1 MIHLTNKVGT
11 PIGVPTL
18 FVKQEQITPTRC
30 YLQKAIL
37 MQWITE
43 LLRSHPELAIYFTL
57 GLGFLIGKVH
67 IKGFS
72 LGIVTSVLLVGVV
85 IGQLGIPMT
94 GALKQTA
101 FLMFLFAIG
110 YKVGPQFFAGLKKE
124 GLPQVLFAVVMCV
137 FILVSTWLISLL
149 MGYNAGEAAGL
160 LSGSQTISAV
170 IGVAD
175 DTIRGLN
182 IADADKQKML
192 DIIPVAYAVTYIF
205 GTAGS
210 AWILSKLGPR
220 MLGGIEK
227 VKTACHELENRMGKD
242 GREKPGV
249 IGAKREVEFRSYRIE
264 NSWFKR
270 GRKVEELERFF
281 NQQGKRLFV
290 ERIRK
295 GNEIIDDVRN
305 KEVLHLDDEVVL
317 SGRYEYTIGEEGW
330 IGKEVDDDALLNFPV
345 MMIKSTI
352 AGKSRKRPLSFNG
365 KRVSEL
371 RAQPFMHGV
380 SIQRI
385 RRMGIE
391 IPVFPETKLDTGDI
405 LELVGKKIDVTHAA
419 KEVGYPHPAT
429 NETDIVFMSFGILI
443 GAVIG
448 TLTLHIKGIP
458 LSLSSSGG
466 ALIAGL
472 VFGWW
477 RAHHPTMGAMPEAAL
492 WVFNNLGL
500 NIFIAIIGISAGPG
514 FIEGFKEA
522 GLSLFVAGVVATSLP
537 LLFGIFIASR
547 LFKFHPAIA
556 LGCCAGARTT
566 TAAIG
571 AIQETLG
578 SETPA
583 LGYTVTYAVGN
594 TLLILWGVFI
604 TLMVS

>member
-1 MIHLTNKVGT
+1 
-11 PIGVPTL
+11 
-18 FVKQEQITPTRC
+18 
-30 YLQKAIL
+30 

-295 GNEIIDDVRN
+295 GNEIVDDVRN
-305 KEVLHLDDEVVL
+305 KEVLHLGDEVVL

-385 RRMGIE
+385 QRMGIE

>member
-1 MIHLTNKVGT
+1 MFSSKELKITIN
-11 PIGVPTL
+11 
-18 FVKQEQITPTRC
+18 QEQFLLILRYP
-30 YLQKAIL
+30 LQKTIL
-37 MQWITE
+37 MQWITD

-57 GLGFLIGKVH
+57 GLGFLIGKIH

-72 LGIVTSVLLVGVV
+72 LGIVTSVLLVGVIV
-85 IGQLGIPMT
+85 GQLDIPMT

-137 FILVSTWLISLL
+137 FILISTWLIALA

-175 DTIRGLN
+175 DTIRGLG
-182 IADADKQKML
+182 ISDSEKQKML

-210 AWILSKLGPR
+210 AWILSRLGPK

-227 VKTACHELENRMGKD
+227 VKAACKELEGRMGKD
-242 GREKPGV
+242 EIDKPGV
-249 IGAKREVEFRSYRIE
+249 MGAKREVEFRSYCIE
-264 NSWFKR
+264 NSWFKE
-270 GRKVEELERFF
+270 GRRVEELEQFLH
-281 NQQGKRLFV
+281 QQGKRLFV

-295 GNEIIDDVRN
+295 GNNIIDDVRS
-305 KEVLHLDDEVVL
+305 KEVLHMGDEVVL
-317 SGRYEYTIGEEGW
+317 SGRYEYTIGEERW

-345 MMIKSTI
+345 MMVKSTL
-352 AGKSRKRPLSFNG
+352 AGKSRKRIFSLNG
-365 KRVSEL
+365 KKVSEL
-371 RAQPFMHGV
+371 RSQPFMHGV
-380 SIQRI
+380 SIRRI
-385 RRMGIE
+385 KRMGVD
-391 IPVFPETKLDTGDI
+391 IPVFSETKLDTGDVI
-405 LELVGKKIDVTHAA
+405 ELVGKKIDVMHAA
-419 KEVGYPHPAT
+419 KEIGYPDPAT
-429 NETDIVFMSFGILI
+429 NETDIVFMAFGILI

-477 RAHHPTMGAMPEAAL
+477 RAHHPTMGAIPDAAL

-522 GLSLFVAGVVATSLP
+522 GLSLFIAGIIATALP
-537 LLFGIFIASR
+537 LLFGIFIATR
-547 LFKFHPAIA
+547 WFKFHPAIA

>member
-1 MIHLTNKVGT
+1 
-11 PIGVPTL
+11 
-18 FVKQEQITPTRC
+18 
-30 YLQKAIL
+30 
-37 MQWITE
+37 MQWITD
-43 LLRSHPELAIYFTL
+43 LLRSHPELAIYLTL
-57 GLGFLIGKVH
+57 GLGFLFGKLH
-67 IKGFS
+67 YKGFS
-72 LGIVTSVLLVGVV
+72 LGIVTSVLLVGVLV
-85 IGQLGIPMT
+85 GQLDISMT

-101 FLMFLFAIG
+101 FLLFLFAIG

-137 FILVSTWLISLL
+137 FILLSTWLVAVV

-175 DTIRGLN
+175 DTIRGLS
-182 IADADKQKML
+182 ISDSEKQKML

-210 AWILSKLGPR
+210 AWILSKLGPK
-220 MLGGIEK
+220 MLGGVEK
-227 VKTACHELENRMGKD
+227 VKAACRELESRMGKD
-242 GREKPGV
+242 DSDKPGI

-264 NSWFKR
+264 NDWFRK
-270 GRKVEELERFF
+270 GRTVSELEHFF
-281 NQQGKRLFV
+281 ERQGKRLFV

-295 GNEIIDDVRN
+295 GVDIIDNVRGN
-305 KEVLHLDDEVVL
+305 ERLRTGDEVVL
-317 SGRYEYTIGEEGW
+317 SGRYEYTIGEEKW
-330 IGKEVDDDALLNFPV
+330 IGTEVDDDALLNFPV
-345 MMIKSTI
+345 MMVKSTV
-352 AGKSRKRPLSFNG
+352 AGKSGRRMILLDG
-365 KRVSEL
+365 KRIGEL

-385 RRMGIE
+385 RRMGVE
-391 IPVFPETKLDTGDI
+391 IPVFPQTVLNTGDV
-405 LELVGKKIDVTHAA
+405 LELVGKKIDVMHAA
-419 KEVGYPHPAT
+419 KEIGYPDPAT
-429 NETDIVFMSFGILI
+429 NETDIVYLSLGILI
-443 GAVIG
+443 GAVVG
-448 TLTLHIKGIP
+448 TLTLHIGGIP

-477 RAHHPTMGAMPEAAL
+477 RAHHPTIGAIPDAAL
-492 WVFNNLGL
+492 WVFNNMGL
-500 NIFIAIIGISAGPG
+500 NIFIAIVGISAGPG

-522 GLSLFVAGVVATSLP
+522 GLSLFIAGILATSLP
-537 LLFGIFIASR
+537 LLFGIFAASR
-547 LFKFHPAIA
+547 WFKFHPAIA

-571 AIQETLG
+571 ALQETLG

-604 TLMVS
+604 TLMVA

>member
-1 MIHLTNKVGT
+1 
-11 PIGVPTL
+11 
-18 FVKQEQITPTRC
+18 
-30 YLQKAIL
+30 
-37 MQWITE
+37 MQWIGE
-43 LLRSHPELAIYFTL
+43 LLRSHPELAIYLTL
-57 GLGFLIGKVH
+57 GLGFFIGR
-67 IKGFS
+67 IRFKGFS

-85 IGQLGIPMT
+85 VGQLGIPMT

-101 FLMFLFAIG
+101 FLLFLFAIG

-137 FILVSTWLISLL
+137 FILVCTWVIALA

-175 DTIRGLN
+175 DTIRGLS
-182 IADADKQKML
+182 ASDTEKQRML

-210 AWILSKLGPR
+210 AWILSKLGPK
-220 MLGGIEK
+220 MLGGVEK
-227 VKTACHELENRMGKD
+227 VKAACRELENRMGKD
-242 GREKPGV
+242 DSEKPGMF
-249 IGAKREVEFRSYRIE
+249 AARREVEFRSYRVV
-264 NSWFKR
+264 NVWFKG
-270 GRKVEELERFF
+270 GRKVSELERLFKE
-281 NQQGKRLFV
+281 QGKRLFV

-295 GNEIIDDVRN
+295 GKNIIDDVREN
-305 KEVLHLDDEVVL
+305 ERLYPGDEVVL
-317 SGRYEYTIGEEGW
+317 SGRYEYTIGEEKW
-330 IGKEVDDDALLNFPV
+330 IGEEVDDKALLSFPV
-345 MMIKSTI
+345 MMIRSTI
-352 AGKSRKRPLSFNG
+352 ASKNRKRTFLLNG
-365 KRVSEL
+365 KKVSEL

-385 RRMGIE
+385 KRMGVN
-391 IPVFPETKLDTGDI
+391 IPVFQETRLNTGDV
-405 LELVGKKIDVTHAA
+405 LELVGKKIDVMHAA
-419 KEVGYPHPAT
+419 KEIGYPDPAT
-429 NETDIVFMSFGILI
+429 NETDIVYLSLGILI
-443 GAVIG
+443 GAIIG

-477 RAHHPTMGAMPEAAL
+477 RAHHPTMGAIPEAAL
-492 WVFNNLGL
+492 WVFNNMGL
-500 NIFIAIIGISAGPG
+500 NIFIAIVGISAGPG

-522 GLSLFVAGVVATSLP
+522 GLSLFVAGILATSLP
-537 LLFGIFIASR
+537 LIFGIFIASKW
-547 LFKFHPAIA
+547 FKFHPAIA

-604 TLMVS
+604 TLMIA

>member
-1 MIHLTNKVGT
+1 
-11 PIGVPTL
+11 
-18 FVKQEQITPTRC
+18 
-30 YLQKAIL
+30 

-242 GREKPGV
+242 DREKPGV

-295 GNEIIDDVRN
+295 GNEIVDDVRN
-305 KEVLHLDDEVVL
+305 KEVLHLGDEVVL

-385 RRMGIE
+385 QRMGIE

>member
-1 MIHLTNKVGT
+1 
-11 PIGVPTL
+11 
-18 FVKQEQITPTRC
+18 
-30 YLQKAIL
+30 

-43 LLRSHPELAIYFTL
+43 LLRSHPELAIYLTL
-57 GLGFLIGKVH
+57 GFGFLIGKIRV
-67 IKGFS
+67 KGFS

-85 IGQLGIPMT
+85 VGQLKIPMT

-101 FLMFLFAIG
+101 FLLFLFAIG

-137 FILVSTWLISLL
+137 FILISTWVIALV
-149 MGYNAGEAAGL
+149 MGYDAGEAAGL

-175 DTIRGLN
+175 DTIRGLS
-182 IADADKQKML
+182 IPDEEKQKML

-220 MLGGIEK
+220 MLGGVAK
-227 VKTACHELENRMGKD
+227 VKAACQELESRMGKD
-242 GREKPGV
+242 ESEKPGFTA
-249 IGAKREVEFRSYRIE
+249 AKRNVEFRSYAIE
-264 NSWFKR
+264 NSWFKK

-281 NQQGKRLFV
+281 KEEGKRLFV

-295 GNEIIDDVRN
+295 GEHIIDDV
-305 KEVLHLDDEVVL
+305 KGKDMLYPGDEVVL
-317 SGRYEYTIGEEGW
+317 SGRYEYTIGEEKW

-345 MMIKSTI
+345 MTVKSRI
-352 AGKSRKRPLSFNG
+352 AGHRRTFPLNN

-385 RRMGIE
+385 KRMGVD
-391 IPVFPETKLDTGDI
+391 IPVFPETRLNTGDI
-405 LELVGKKIDVTHAA
+405 LELVGKKIDVMHAA
-419 KEVGYPHPAT
+419 KEIGYPDPAT
-429 NETDIVFMSFGILI
+429 NETDIVYLSLGILI
-443 GAVIG
+443 GAAIG

-477 RAHHPTMGAMPEAAL
+477 RAHHPTMGAIPEAAL

-522 GLSLFVAGVVATSLP
+522 GLSLFVAGIIATSLP
-537 LLFGIFIASR
+537 LIFGIFIASR

-583 LGYTVTYAVGN
+583 LGYTITYAVGN

>member
-1 MIHLTNKVGT
+1 
-11 PIGVPTL
+11 
-18 FVKQEQITPTRC
+18 
-30 YLQKAIL
+30 

-43 LLRSHPELAIYFTL
+43 LLRSHPEFAIYLTL
-57 GLGFLIGKVH
+57 GFGFLIGKIH

-72 LGIVTSVLLVGVV
+72 LGIVTSVLLVGVL
-85 IGQLGIPMT
+85 IGQLDIPMT

-101 FLMFLFAIG
+101 FLLFLFAIG

-137 FILVSTWLISLL
+137 FILVSTWVIAII

-175 DTIRGLN
+175 DTIRGLDISDN
-182 IADADKQKML
+182 EKQKML

-220 MLGGIEK
+220 MLGGVEK
-227 VKTACHELENRMGKD
+227 VKAACRELESRMGKD
-242 GREKPGV
+242 ESEKPGFTA
-249 IGAKREVEFRSYRIE
+249 AKRNVEFRSYCIE
-264 NSWFKR
+264 NRWFKK

-281 NQQGKRLFV
+281 KEEGKRLFV

-295 GNEIIDDVRN
+295 GEHIIDDVKGKDMIRPG
-305 KEVLHLDDEVVL
+305 DEVVL
-317 SGRYEYTIGEEGW
+317 SGRYEYTIGEEKW
-330 IGKEVDDDALLNFPV
+330 IGKEVDDDVLLNFPI
-345 MMIKSTI
+345 MTIKSRI
-352 AGKSRKRPLSFNG
+352 SKHRRAFPLNN

-380 SIQRI
+380 NIQRI
-385 RRMGIE
+385 KRMGVD
-391 IPVFPETKLDTGDI
+391 IPVFPETKLNTGDI
-405 LELVGKKIDVTHAA
+405 LELVGKKIDVMHAA
-419 KEVGYPHPAT
+419 KQIGYPDPAT
-429 NETDIVFMSFGILI
+429 NETDIVYLSFGILI

-448 TLTLHIKGIP
+448 TLALHIKGIP

-477 RAHHPTMGAMPEAAL
+477 RAHHPTMGAIPEAAL
-492 WVFNNLGL
+492 WVFNNMGL

-514 FIEGFKEA
+514 FVEGFKEA
-522 GLSLFVAGVVATSLP
+522 GLSLFVAGILATSLP
-537 LLFGIFIASR
+537 LIFGIFIASR

-583 LGYTVTYAVGN
+583 LGYTITYAVGN

>member
-1 MIHLTNKVGT
+1 
-11 PIGVPTL
+11 
-18 FVKQEQITPTRC
+18 
-30 YLQKAIL
+30 

-43 LLRSHPELAIYFTL
+43 LLRSHPELAIYLTL
-57 GLGFLIGKVH
+57 GFGFLIGKMRV
-67 IKGFS
+67 KGFS

-85 IGQLGIPMT
+85 VGQLDIPMT

-101 FLMFLFAIG
+101 FLLFLFAIG

-137 FILVSTWLISLL
+137 FILISTWVIALV
-149 MGYNAGEAAGL
+149 MGYDAGEAAGL

-175 DTIRGLN
+175 DTIRGLS
-182 IADADKQKML
+182 IPDEEKQKML

-220 MLGGIEK
+220 MLGGVAK
-227 VKTACHELENRMGKD
+227 VKAACQELESRMGKD
-242 GREKPGV
+242 ESEKPGFTA
-249 IGAKREVEFRSYRIE
+249 AKRNVEFRSYAIE
-264 NSWFKR
+264 NSWFKK

-281 NQQGKRLFV
+281 KEEGKRLFV

-295 GNEIIDDVRN
+295 GEHIIDDV
-305 KEVLHLDDEVVL
+305 KSKDMLYPGDEVVL
-317 SGRYEYTIGEEGW
+317 SGRYEYTIGEEKW

-345 MMIKSTI
+345 MTVKSRI
-352 AGKSRKRPLSFNG
+352 AGHRRTFPLNNKRI
-365 KRVSEL
+365 SEL

-385 RRMGIE
+385 KRMGVD
-391 IPVFPETKLDTGDI
+391 IPVFPETRLNTGDI
-405 LELVGKKIDVTHAA
+405 LELVGKKIDVMHAA
-419 KEVGYPHPAT
+419 KEIGYPDPAT
-429 NETDIVFMSFGILI
+429 NETDIVYLSLGILI
-443 GAVIG
+443 GAAIG

-477 RAHHPTMGAMPEAAL
+477 RTHHPTMGAIPEAAL

-522 GLSLFVAGVVATSLP
+522 GLSLFVAGIIATSLP

-583 LGYTVTYAVGN
+583 LGYTITYAVGN

>member
-1 MIHLTNKVGT
+1 
-11 PIGVPTL
+11 
-18 FVKQEQITPTRC
+18 
-30 YLQKAIL
+30 

-43 LLRSHPELAIYFTL
+43 LLRSHPELAIYLTL
-57 GLGFLIGKVH
+57 GFGFLIGKMRV
-67 IKGFS
+67 KGFS

-85 IGQLGIPMT
+85 VGQLDIPMT

-101 FLMFLFAIG
+101 FLLFLFAIG

-137 FILVSTWLISLL
+137 FILISTWVIALV
-149 MGYNAGEAAGL
+149 MGYAAGEAAGV

-175 DTIRGLN
+175 DTIRGLS
-182 IADADKQKML
+182 IPDEEKQKML

-220 MLGGIEK
+220 MLGGVAK
-227 VKTACHELENRMGKD
+227 VKAACQELESRMGKD
-242 GREKPGV
+242 ESEKPGFTA
-249 IGAKREVEFRSYRIE
+249 AKRNVEFRSYAIE
-264 NSWFKR
+264 NSWFKK

-281 NQQGKRLFV
+281 KEEGKRLFV

-295 GNEIIDDVRN
+295 GEHIIDDV
-305 KEVLHLDDEVVL
+305 KGKDMLYPGDEVVL
-317 SGRYEYTIGEEGW
+317 SGRYEYTIGEEKW

-345 MMIKSTI
+345 MTVKSRI
-352 AGKSRKRPLSFNG
+352 AGHRRTFPLNNKRI
-365 KRVSEL
+365 SEL

-385 RRMGIE
+385 KRMGVD
-391 IPVFPETKLDTGDI
+391 IPVFPETRLNTGDI
-405 LELVGKKIDVTHAA
+405 LELVGKKIDVMHAA
-419 KEVGYPHPAT
+419 KEIGYPDPAT
-429 NETDIVFMSFGILI
+429 NETDIVYLSLGILI
-443 GAVIG
+443 GAAIG

-477 RAHHPTMGAMPEAAL
+477 RTHHPTMGAIPEAAL

-522 GLSLFVAGVVATSLP
+522 GLSLFVAGIIATSLP

-583 LGYTVTYAVGN
+583 LGYTITYAVGN

>member
-1 MIHLTNKVGT
+1 
-11 PIGVPTL
+11 
-18 FVKQEQITPTRC
+18 
-30 YLQKAIL
+30 
-37 MQWITE
+37 MQWITD
-43 LLRSHPELAIYFTL
+43 LLRSHPELAIYLTL
-57 GLGFLIGKVH
+57 GLGFLFGKLH
-67 IKGFS
+67 YKGFS
-72 LGIVTSVLLVGVV
+72 LGIVTSVLLVGVLV
-85 IGQLGIPMT
+85 GQLDISMT

-101 FLMFLFAIG
+101 FLLFLFAIG

-137 FILVSTWLISLL
+137 FILLSTWLVAVV

-175 DTIRGLN
+175 DTIRGLS
-182 IADADKQKML
+182 ISDSEKQKML

-210 AWILSKLGPR
+210 AWILSKLGPK
-220 MLGGIEK
+220 MLGGVEK
-227 VKTACHELENRMGKD
+227 VKAACRELESRMGKD
-242 GREKPGV
+242 DSDKPGI

-264 NSWFKR
+264 NDWFRK
-270 GRKVEELERFF
+270 GRTVSELEHFF
-281 NQQGKRLFV
+281 ERQGKRLFV

-295 GNEIIDDVRN
+295 GVDIIDNVRGN
-305 KEVLHLDDEVVL
+305 EKLRTGDEVVL
-317 SGRYEYTIGEEGW
+317 SGRYEYTIGEEKW
-330 IGKEVDDDALLNFPV
+330 IGTEVDDDALLNFPV
-345 MMIKSTI
+345 MMVKSTV
-352 AGKSRKRPLSFNG
+352 AGKSSRRLIYLDG
-365 KRVSEL
+365 KRIGEL

-385 RRMGIE
+385 RRMGVE
-391 IPVFPETKLDTGDI
+391 IPVFPQTVLNTGDV
-405 LELVGKKIDVTHAA
+405 LELVGKKIDVMHAA
-419 KEVGYPHPAT
+419 KEIGYPDPAT
-429 NETDIVFMSFGILI
+429 NETDIVYLSLGILI
-443 GAVIG
+443 GAVVG
-448 TLTLHIKGIP
+448 TLTLHIGGIP

-477 RAHHPTMGAMPEAAL
+477 RAHHPTIGAIPDAAL
-492 WVFNNLGL
+492 WVFNNMGL
-500 NIFIAIIGISAGPG
+500 NIFIAIVGISAGPG

-522 GLSLFVAGVVATSLP
+522 GLSLFIAGILATSLP
-537 LLFGIFIASR
+537 LLFGIFAASR
-547 LFKFHPAIA
+547 WFKFHPAIA

-571 AIQETLG
+571 ALQETLG

-604 TLMVS
+604 TLMVA

>member
-1 MIHLTNKVGT
+1 
-11 PIGVPTL
+11 
-18 FVKQEQITPTRC
+18 
-30 YLQKAIL
+30 

-43 LLRSHPELAIYFTL
+43 LLRSHPELAIYLTL
-57 GLGFLIGKVH
+57 GAGFLIGKIR

-72 LGIVTSVLLVGVV
+72 LGIVTSVLLVGVLV
-85 IGQLGIPMT
+85 GQLDIPMT

-101 FLMFLFAIG
+101 FLLFLFAIG

-124 GLPQVLFAVVMCV
+124 GLPQVLFAVVMSV
-137 FILVSTWLISLL
+137 FILISTWLISLA

-175 DTIRGLN
+175 DTIRSFS
-182 IADADKQKML
+182 IPDDDKQKMI

-210 AWILSKLGPR
+210 AWILSKLGPK
-220 MLGGIEK
+220 MLGGMEK
-227 VKTACHELENRMGKD
+227 VKSACRELESRMGKD
-242 GREKPGV
+242 DSEKPGFF
-249 IGAKREVEFRSYRIE
+249 GAKREVEFRSYCIE
-264 NSWFKR
+264 NSWFKK
-270 GRKVEELERFF
+270 GRKVEELERLFKE
-281 NQQGKRLFV
+281 QGKRLFV

-295 GNEIIDDVRN
+295 GKEIIDEVRG
-305 KEVLHLDDEVVL
+305 KDILYPGYEVVL
-317 SGRYEYTIGEEGW
+317 SGRYEYTIGEERW

-345 MMIKSTI
+345 MMVKSTI
-352 AGKSRKRPLSFNG
+352 AGKSRKRIISLNG
-365 KRVSEL
+365 KKVSEL
-371 RAQPFMHGV
+371 RSQAFMHGV

-385 RRMGIE
+385 RRMGVE
-391 IPVFPETKLDTGDI
+391 IPVFPETRLYTGDI
-405 LELVGKKIDVTHAA
+405 LELVGKKIDVMNAA
-419 KEVGYPHPAT
+419 KEVGYPDPAT
-429 NETDIVFMSFGILI
+429 NESDIVYLSLGILI
-443 GAVIG
+443 GAAIG

-477 RAHHPTMGAMPEAAL
+477 RAHHPIMGAIPEAAL
-492 WVFNNLGL
+492 WVFNNMGL

-522 GLSLFVAGVVATSLP
+522 GLSLFIAGIVATTLP
-537 LLFGIFIASR
+537 LIFGIFVASR
-547 LFKFHPAIA
+547 WFKFHPAIA

-604 TLMVS
+604 TLMIG